1 MKEPSK
7 NQNLSC
13 YHSFASLFAW
23 SFIGKVAF
31 KVNST
36 SSRSKF
42 LTRPYYF
49 WMPAA
54 SPSLVI
60 CNVVSCPSCQ
70 WWMRCAAP
78 SCNHTVIQN
87 SFPLKPFLLLQE
99 PGKVPHICASL
110 EDNITD
116 SISSITPAGILASVF
131 CLPLFPSTSNIEND
145 LKMKSA
151 SWPLE
156 DFESITEFLR
166 QKMPRS

>member
-1 MKEPSK
+1 MLWYEGAKQKPES
-7 NQNLSC
+7 QL
-13 YHSFASLFAW
+13 L
-23 SFIGKVAF
+23 SFICFSFCLILYKVAF

-54 SPSLVI
+54 GPSLVI

-131 CLPLFPSTSNIEND
+131 CLPS
-145 LKMKSA
+145 
-151 SWPLE
+151 
-156 DFESITEFLR
+156 FLR
-166 QKMPRS
+166 HQTSKTTWKWRALAGPLKTLKALLSS